1 MNASRRQ
8 FLSTLTLGAA
18 ALTTAPSLAQPA
30 VAVSAAAPLPLSCNA
45 YSWLTFYERAGKQW
59 MSDPDASMRDYVAS
73 GFTAYEPSLDSPAV
87 ANALAPLLKKYGLT
101 MPSIYVN
108 SSLHDRAEA
117 ETSIRTALAIADAV
131 KPLGT
136 RLIVTNP
143 NPISW
148 GSAANK
154 SDEQLEEQ
162 LRNLDRLGAA
172 LRQRGLTLAY
182 HTHAPEHRAAAREF
196 HHMMLGSNP
205 DHVKL
210 CLDAHW
216 VYRGSDNSQVAL
228 FDVVKRYGSRI
239 ASLHVRQS
247 NGGIWAETF
256 SPTGDIDYNRLV
268 AMIRALGI
276 RPLVVLEQCLETG
289 SPNTL
294 DAVTAHKADL
304 AVARRVFA

>member
-1 MNASRRQ
+1 MSPSRRQ
-8 FLSTLTLGAA
+8 FITSLTLGTA
-18 ALTTAPSLAQPA
+18 ALATAPSLVQSA
-30 VAVSAAAPLPLSCNA
+30 VAAPLPLSCNS

-59 MSDPDASMRDYVAS
+59 MNDPDASMRDFVAS
-73 GFTAYEPSLDSPAV
+73 GFTAYEPSLDSPA
-87 ANALAPLLKKYGLT
+87 AAKSLAPLLKTYGLT

-108 SSLHDRAEA
+108 SSLHNRAEA
-117 ETSIRTALAIADAV
+117 DTSIATALAIADAV

-143 NPISW
+143 NPIKW
-148 GSAANK
+148 GSAENK
-154 SDEQLEEQ
+154 SDAQLDEQ

-216 VYRGSDNSQVAL
+216 VYRGSENSQVAL
-228 FDVVKRYGSRI
+228 FDVVKLYGKRI
-239 ASLHVRQS
+239 ASMHVRQS

-256 SPTGDIDYNRLV
+256 SPTGDIDYNRLM
-268 AMIRALGI
+268 ATTRQLGV
-276 RPLVVLEQCLETG
+276 RPLVVLEQCLEKG

-294 DAVTAHKADL
+294 DGVAAHKADL